1 MEQDRKN
8 ARSFYGLELGDRTDG
23 HSHWLVAESAVLET
37 QKWKNLWKNAAFYGY
52 KILKN
57 AELIYKLYILYMI
70 VDTSIYAILVT
81 NVSRFIVRRS
91 RDSPLWAEPWTLDVE
106 IFLTG
111 GLPGAVREDAWQLR
125 EFP

>member
-1 MEQDRKN
+1 M
-8 ARSFYGLELGDRTDG
+8 F
-23 HSHWLVAESAVLET
+23 ET
-37 QKWKNLWKNAAFYGY
+37 QKWKNLWKNATFYGY